1 MGRVNQTLR
10 IRFFAHSWI
19 SDWNHGNAHF
29 LRGLARELVGMGHE
43 VRCYEEIGAWS
54 LSNLIREGEA
64 GQRAI
69 DGFRATYP
77 ELDVR
82 FYRRDE
88 SLPAFLNH
96 ELGGADLVLIHE
108 WSEPDVVH
116 EILARKQRLGFRAL
130 FHDTHHRAYS
140 NAGQILRFQLHL
152 FDGVLA
158 FGEAIRRIY
167 RDGFGVAQV
176 WTFHEAA
183 DVSVFHP
190 MERAKQ
196 NDVVWIG
203 NWGDEERTQELM
215 EFLVSTGQQ
224 LTAAQRR
231 VLVHGVRYPAEAMQT
246 LREAGIDYEGYL
258 PNLGAPD
265 VYARSRLALHV
276 PRRQYANGLSGVPTI
291 RVFEVLACGV
301 PLVCAPWTDTEE
313 LFRPGRDYALAH
325 DGEEMK
331 ALLGELLENESA
343 RRQIAASGLET
354 IRQHH
359 TCRHR
364 AEQLME
370 IFGEIRR

>member
-1 MGRVNQTLR
+1 MNQGLR

-29 LRGLARELVGMGHE
+29 LRGLTRELARMGHE

-54 LSNLIREGEA
+54 LSNLIGEGEA
-64 GQRAI
+64 GARAI

-96 ELGGADLVLIHE
+96 ELAGADLVLVHE
-108 WSEPDVVH
+108 WNEPEVVQ

-140 NAGQILRFQLHL
+140 NANEILRFPLHL

-158 FGEAIRRIY
+158 FGDALRKIY
-167 RDGFGVAQV
+167 RDGFGVERV

-183 DVSVFHP
+183 DVSVFRP
-190 MERAKQ
+190 IELAKQ

-203 NWGDEERTQELM
+203 NWGDEERTEELM
-215 EFLVSTGQQ
+215 EFLVSAVRP
-224 LTAAQRR
+224 LTAGQRR
-231 VLVHGVRYPAEAMQT
+231 VLVHGVRYPDAARET
-246 LREAGIDYEGYL
+246 LRAAGIAYEGYL
-258 PNLGAPD
+258 ANLSAPE
-265 VYARSRLALHV
+265 VYARSHLALHV

-291 RVFEVLACGV
+291 RVFEVLACGI
-301 PLVCAPWTDTEE
+301 PLVCAPWTDAEQ
-313 LFRPGRDYALAH
+313 LFRAGQDYLSARDGA
-325 DGEEMK
+325 EMRV
-331 ALLGELLENESA
+331 LLGELLESEA
-343 RRQIAASGLET
+343 MRRQIASNGLET

-364 AEQLME
+364 AEQVME
-370 IFGEIRR
+370 IFGEMRR